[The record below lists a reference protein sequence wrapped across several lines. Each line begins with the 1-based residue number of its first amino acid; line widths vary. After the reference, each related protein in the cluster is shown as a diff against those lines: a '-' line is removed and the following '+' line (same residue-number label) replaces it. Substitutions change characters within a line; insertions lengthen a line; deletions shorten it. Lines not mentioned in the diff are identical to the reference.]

1 METLIKYNDYI
12 NIIMNVKE
20 ENTKIGI
27 IVSFI
32 YIDFDEMG

>member
-12 NIIMNVKE
+12 NIIMNMKE
-20 ENTKIGI
+20 ESTKIGI

>member
-1 METLIKYNDYI
+1 METLIKYNNYI